1 MEVMMGK
8 ATKAR
13 VMLEM
18 EMKAVKAKRMGEVAA
33 VEGRKVEGAA
43 AVGEIVVEERRVGK
57 MGMKLILKYPLMVMG
72 MMEVAPME
80 CMEELVV
87 VTVIML
93 EAMNMVIT
101 TSTQA
106 TGIT

>member
-1 MEVMMGK
+1 
-8 ATKAR
+8 
-13 VMLEM
+13 
-18 EMKAVKAKRMGEVAA
+18 
-33 VEGRKVEGAA
+33 
-43 AVGEIVVEERRVGK
+43 
-57 MGMKLILKYPLMVMG
+57 MVMG

-101 TSTQA
+101 TSTQG
-106 TGIT
+106 TGII